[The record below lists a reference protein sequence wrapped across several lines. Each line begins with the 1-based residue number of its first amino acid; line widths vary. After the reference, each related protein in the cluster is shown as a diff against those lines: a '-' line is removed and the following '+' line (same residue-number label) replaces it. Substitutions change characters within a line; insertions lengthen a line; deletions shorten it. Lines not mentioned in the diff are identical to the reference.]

1 MGAREQ
7 DPNAQMEARRV
18 NLRFIYKGKT
28 KNHSSAGEKL
38 ETKLGAKTKKTRKEH
53 WNMKNSRIEYHR
65 NDGEHDGEDLT
76 KE

>member
-1 MGAREQ
+1 MQTR
-7 DPNAQMEARRV
+7 MEARRV
-18 NLRFIYKGKT
+18 NLEDLFTRKKT

-38 ETKLGAKTKKTRKEH
+38 ETKLGAKTKKTQKEH

-76 KE
+76 KKEKTKGD